1 MPNKL
6 HWTKN
11 LKLDDDT
18 YEGMINIDDTESI
31 IYVEIDKE
39 QKDDDMKIAFCNEI
53 INWYEENSKK
63 VKSFASNKLLELKN
77 THWVESDTD
86 VVTEDEFITKI
97 KLESIAIHKDKSITF
112 FFKDGNLFLGHCIMV
127 GMNKN
132 CALEYAEIAG

>member
-97 KLESIAIHKDKSITF
+97 KLESIAIHKD
-112 FFKDGNLFLGHCIMV
+112 
-127 GMNKN
+127 
-132 CALEYAEIAG
+132 